1 MIEVFSLFN
10 GNQDQGSQLEIG
22 CNCSTSGDGPLHW
35 EAKNRDAFTF
45 DIDYKDGALVI
56 RKEGHYFIYSI
67 IFYGQIECQGKKRM
81 FKHYINKKTE
91 RYSGELELM
100 ENRKI
105 FCSSSQESSVDN
117 SFLGGVFH
125 LLEGDQ
131 IFVKVIAGA
140 GMDVDFTIAHPEG
153 FRLVS
158 DFRKSDGIH
167 TIETTADGDY
177 EICFDNS
184 FSRMSEKMVFFEVIT
199 EGLLQDT
206 AVEDWAQV
214 VQPEELVDFKLDDI
228 RDSMDGVRRR
238 LERSMQMQ
246 TMLRAF
252 EARDRNLQED
262 NLSRVT
268 FWSSLNMLVM
278 MVVAL
283 VQVYLLRSLFND
295 KRRVR
300 T

>member
-1 MIEVFSLFN
+1 M
-10 GNQDQGSQLEIG
+10 
-22 CNCSTSGDGPLHW
+22 
-35 EAKNRDAFTF
+35 
-45 DIDYKDGALVI
+45 
-56 RKEGHYFIYSI
+56 
-67 IFYGQIECQGKKRM
+67 
-81 FKHYINKKTE
+81 
-91 RYSGELELM
+91 
-100 ENRKI
+100 
-105 FCSSSQESSVDN
+105 
-117 SFLGGVFH
+117 
-125 LLEGDQ
+125 
-131 IFVKVIAGA
+131 
-140 GMDVDFTIAHPEG
+140 
-153 FRLVS
+153 
-158 DFRKSDGIH
+158 
-167 TIETTADGDY
+167 ADGDY

-214 VQPEELVDFKLDDI
+214 VQPDELVDFKLDDI

-262 NLSRVT
+262 NLFRVT

-295 KRRVR
+295 KRKVR

>member
-1 MIEVFSLFN
+1 
-10 GNQDQGSQLEIG
+10 
-22 CNCSTSGDGPLHW
+22 
-35 EAKNRDAFTF
+35 
-45 DIDYKDGALVI
+45 
-56 RKEGHYFIYSI
+56 
-67 IFYGQIECQGKKRM
+67 
-81 FKHYINKKTE
+81 
-91 RYSGELELM
+91 
-100 ENRKI
+100 
-105 FCSSSQESSVDN
+105 
-117 SFLGGVFH
+117 
-125 LLEGDQ
+125 
-131 IFVKVIAGA
+131 
-140 GMDVDFTIAHPEG
+140 
-153 FRLVS
+153 
-158 DFRKSDGIH
+158 
-167 TIETTADGDY
+167 
-177 EICFDNS
+177 
-184 FSRMSEKMVFFEVIT
+184 MSEKMVFFEVIT

-295 KRRVR
+295 KRKVR

>member
-1 MIEVFSLFN
+1 MEPSCARVGSLCLLIFIFCLERGTAFEQPRDTEFTFILPAGRVECFYQKALKNSTIEVEY
-10 GNQDQGSQLEIG
+10 Q
-22 CNCSTSGDGPLHW
+22 
-35 EAKNRDAFTF
+35 
-45 DIDYKDGALVI
+45 
-56 RKEGHYFIYSI
+56 
-67 IFYGQIECQGKKRM
+67 
-81 FKHYINKKTE
+81 
-91 RYSGELELM
+91 
-100 ENRKI
+100 
-105 FCSSSQESSVDN
+105 
-117 SFLGGVFH
+117 
-125 LLEGDQ
+125 
-131 IFVKVIAGA
+131 VIAGA
-140 GMDVDFTIAHPEG
+140 GMDVDFTISHPEG

-167 TIETTADGDY
+167 TIETMADGDY

-214 VQPEELVDFKLDDI
+214 VQPDELVDFKLDDI

-262 NLSRVT
+262 NLFRVT

-295 KRRVR
+295 KRKVR

>member
-1 MIEVFSLFN
+1 MEPSCARFGSFCLLIFIFCLERGTAFEQPRDTEFTFILPAGRVECFYQKALKNSTIEVEY
-10 GNQDQGSQLEIG
+10 Q
-22 CNCSTSGDGPLHW
+22 
-35 EAKNRDAFTF
+35 
-45 DIDYKDGALVI
+45 
-56 RKEGHYFIYSI
+56 
-67 IFYGQIECQGKKRM
+67 
-81 FKHYINKKTE
+81 
-91 RYSGELELM
+91 
-100 ENRKI
+100 
-105 FCSSSQESSVDN
+105 
-117 SFLGGVFH
+117 
-125 LLEGDQ
+125 
-131 IFVKVIAGA
+131 VIAGA

-167 TIETTADGDY
+167 TIETMADGDY

-262 NLSRVT
+262 NLFRVT

-295 KRRVR
+295 KRKVR